1 MRGFTIFDEADHNA
15 DARYE
20 MKVALNNQRTEDFK
34 KGEYVKAGEVIKE
47 VTDALPQ
54 FVKDY
59 HDFKI
64 AISANHQTITIP

>member
-1 MRGFTIFDEADHNA
+1 MGGFTIFNDADDNA

-34 KGEYVKAGEVIKE
+34 KGKYAKAREVIKE
-47 VTDALPQ
+47 VTDDLPQ